1 MTGSRAFSAVARD
14 KAAGVI
20 KAARV
25 DGIAEATVKRARKR
39 AGIATVRQGFGQGS
53 VWSIDV

>member
-1 MTGSRAFSAVARD
+1 MARD